1 MSAPSNIS
9 KRRSSA
15 LKEGSEEY
23 LAKRSEL
30 LVVAASQF
38 KQRGFKST
46 TLAEIGHKAG
56 LDRATVYYYFGSK
69 EELFRECLRASVDAN
84 LRTCVAIFEDHSLT
98 ARERLQAVVSQLMR
112 AYDANY
118 PNMYVY
124 IQEDMDTIANEKS
137 IWAREIKE
145 NTKLFERIVIS
156 LITEAIEDGDLRSD
170 IPVLLAANAIFGMLN
185 WTHRWYQPGGKH
197 PADQIAEAFFAIFSE
212 GMDVRKA

>member
-1 MSAPSNIS
+1 MPPPSNIS

-23 LAKRSEL
+23 LAKRAEL
-30 LVVAASQF
+30 LAIAASQF
-38 KQRGFKST
+38 KQRGFKAS

-69 EELFRECLRASVDAN
+69 EELFRECLRTSVDAN

-98 ARERLQAVVSQLMR
+98 ARERLHAVVVQLMR

-137 IWAREIKE
+137 IWAQEIKE

-156 LITEAIEDGDLRSD
+156 LIAQAIDDGDLRGD
-170 IPVLLAANAIFGMLN
+170 IPPLLAANAIFGMLN

-197 PADQIAEAFFAIFSE
+197 PAEQVSEAFFTIFSQ
-212 GMDVRKA
+212 GMGVRK